1 MYKKLCSYV
10 GWVEQSETQQLTLFM
25 SHIFIKFYFSTYPP
39 ITIIS
44 TLLYMAM
51 KAGIWPINR

>member
-39 ITIIS
+39 DHYHKYLALHGDES
-44 TLLYMAM
+44 WNMA
-51 KAGIWPINR
+51 NQ